1 MSLTLAQVKTLIGNV
16 STLSKQ
22 QRDIIAEYWY
32 GGGRN
37 RSEAAR
43 LCGCQRNSPSRIFKM
58 LESKQDTAIK
68 AAMKGQIPEI
78 IVAAAKDVL
87 DLTDPTVLKGKEIL
101 SMVDDLVREAS
112 RDGRGREFKDLMTF
126 RQTIVDIRDEM
137 PATKVDIE
145 RTLGPKGLKGMDG
158 EIAKTL
164 ELFLAHKDQFPISMG
179 VLNGLY
185 PTETDPAQPADEG
198 QAAEEPEKDPLR
210 DPATTYPK
218 EAIQGGQTQ
227 ELAPSDQP
235 EKPST
240 PTPGASGLGRP
251 LFGAPPHSTSLP
263 SLETVTDSKDDD

>member
-68 AAMKGQIPEI
+68 AAMQGQIPEI

-164 ELFLAHKDQFPISMG
+164 ELFLAHKDQFPISMATLDSY
-179 VLNGLY
+179 LNEPPLEDY
-185 PTETDPAQPADEG
+185 APMDPP
-198 QAAEEPEKDPLR
+198 
-210 DPATTYPK
+210 
-218 EAIQGGQTQ
+218 QG
-227 ELAPSDQP
+227 LAPTDQP

-251 LFGAPPHSTSLP
+251 LFKEP
-263 SLETVTDSKDDD
+263 TDDVS